1 MLYDE
6 IKNVIVSADKK
17 KLRQFGLTIGFFI
30 LIVSIYFFFKKKDV
44 GSYLAGFGILFILF
58 GWMVPVVLKPIYIV
72 WMSAAATMGFIMTRI
87 ILSVLFLFLFMPASL
102 AMRILRKDPLKEKI
116 EPNKQSYWIKR
127 KSISLDSNSI
137 ENQY

>member
-1 MLYDE
+1 MQALGY
-6 IKNVIVSADKK
+6 
-17 KLRQFGLTIGFFI
+17 
-30 LIVSIYFFFKKKDV
+30 Y
-44 GSYLAGFGILFILF
+44 LF
-58 GWMVPVVLKPIYIV
+58 GWMVPVVLKSIYIV

-87 ILSVLFLFLFMPASL
+87 ILSVLFLFLFTPASL